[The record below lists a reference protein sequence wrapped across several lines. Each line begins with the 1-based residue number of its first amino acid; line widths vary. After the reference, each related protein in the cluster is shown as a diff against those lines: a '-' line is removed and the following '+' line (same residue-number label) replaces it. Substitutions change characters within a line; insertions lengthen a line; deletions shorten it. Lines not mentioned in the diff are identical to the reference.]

1 MLPSILETE
10 TVGFVVAHQ
19 AKTGLISAR
28 IGEPLK
34 IVALRMAEKQISA
47 LPVFHDDDDNLCL
60 GLLDFGDIVTF
71 VLQASDKHHALLG
84 EPHSF
89 WDFLSRAVISKELL
103 NCSGGNEAKEVD
115 IGDSIKTACEMFAEL
130 ANVKRLLVKENGKL
144 VGLLSPSA
152 LSTHVLAK
160 LKGVRLLL

>member
-1 MLPSILETE
+1 MLASILETDNC
-10 TVGFVVAHQ
+10 GAIVAHQ
-19 AKTGLISAR
+19 AKTGLVSAR

-34 IVALRMAEKQISA
+34 VVALRMAEKQISA
-47 LPVFHDDDDNLCL
+47 LPVFDEDNLCL

-84 EPHSF
+84 ESHSF

-115 IGDSIKTACEMFAEL
+115 AGDSIKKACAMFAEL
-130 ANVKRLLVKENGKL
+130 ANVKRLLIKENGKL

>member
-1 MLPSILETE
+1 MLLSILETE

-34 IVALRMAEKQISA
+34 VVALRMAEKQISA
-47 LPVFHDDDDNLCL
+47 LPVFHDDDNLCL

-84 EPHSF
+84 ESHSF

-115 IGDSIKTACEMFAEL
+115 VGDSIKTACVMFAEL

-144 VGLLSPSA
+144 IGLLSPSA